1 MSASDVPTVNV
12 DELQQMLNG
21 PDPPLLLDVR
31 ELDEWQFCRIEGA
44 KYLPMIEIQNRVREL
59 EPARQTVVYCHHGV
73 RSEDVAEFRISRG
86 FKRVASLTEG
96 IDAWSL
102 YIDPTVPRY

>member
-12 DELQQMLNG
+12 DELQQMRNG
-21 PDPPLLLDVR
+21 PDPPLVLDVR

-44 KYLPMIEIQNRVREL
+44 KHLPMSEIQDRGREL

-73 RSEDVAEFRISRG
+73 RSEDVAEFLISRG

-102 YIDPTVPRY
+102 DIDPTVPRY